1 MNKDFNKR
9 DEILFGVYNKD
20 AYKYGGIRHF
30 ENLDADTLKQL
41 LDEGFIEP
49 EEVQNYSPTTM
60 EFYEFISAHPNFTAH
75 GYAVSPNRDD
85 YRITLEGIECHES
98 CDAKTMRE
106 FIELCRFADEL
117 SMNDE
122 YMYAWWD

>member
-30 ENLDADTLKQL
+30 KNLDVDALKHL
-41 LDEGFIEP
+41 LDEGFIDP
-49 EEVQNYSPTTM
+49 EEAQNDSPTTM

-75 GYAVSPNRDD
+75 GYAVSPDRDD
-85 YRITLEGIECHES
+85 YRITLEGIECYEP
-98 CDAKTMRE
+98 CDVKTIRD

-117 SMNDE
+117 SVNDE
-122 YMYAWWD
+122 CMYAWWD

>member
-30 ENLDADTLKQL
+30 KNLDVDALKHL
-41 LDEGFIEP
+41 LDEGFIDP
-49 EEVQNYSPTTM
+49 EEAQNDSPTTM

-75 GYAVSPNRDD
+75 GYAVSPDRDD
-85 YRITLEGIECHES
+85 YRITLEGIECYES
-98 CDAKTMRE
+98 CDTKTIRD

-117 SMNDE
+117 SVNDGC
-122 YMYAWWD
+122 MYAWWD